1 MTKRDEE
8 GPSDDGIVSE
18 DITQLMEHIELTG
31 ERRLASGPE
40 WEPATT
46 ADELEDAPIF
56 VNEEIELVS
65 DLEAA
70 EPDED
75 IELFTETEIDLNRR
89 LSQVEDE
96 QLKLAAGIGAERAR
110 WQKRVE
116 SLRAEMSE
124 RNRALAGRE
133 QEIEDLSAQ
142 LATLAVERDGFLE
155 ELRDLQRSVGH
166 DEILE
171 EQHAPT
177 PSESVIAGLHE
188 RLRERS
194 NALLNA
200 REEIDR
206 LRIEREQLLADL
218 ADREEFI
225 RNLDATLREFERGTR
240 GSGGLRKLI
249 QHFFGDEQKAETVA
263 AVVEQPEIEFE
274 IEAGTPAVA
283 PAESLA
289 AAPPDATAELPAALA
304 PAMQTREVPI
314 LELPLQPPIVEDM
327 NPPVG
332 VKAEPRVRRYLIGLD
347 SVDSVY
353 EITLPRI
360 NIGRTRDNDM
370 RILDPTVSRL
380 HAVLHVRGR
389 EATVIDANSRNG
401 VFVNGIQLRY
411 SKLED
416 GDTLTFGAVRF
427 RYRIGSGSSGGEYG
441 PA

>member
-56 VNEEIELVS
+56 VNGEIELVS
-65 DLEAA
+65 GMEAE

-75 IELFTETEIDLNRR
+75 IELFTDTEIDLTSR
-89 LSQVEDE
+89 LSQVEEE

-110 WQKRVE
+110 WQQRVAG
-116 SLRAEMSE
+116 LRAEMSE
-124 RNRALAGRE
+124 RNRALAVRD

-142 LATLAVERDGFLE
+142 LATMAVERDGFLE

-171 EQHAPT
+171 VQHAPT

-218 ADREEFI
+218 ADREEVI
-225 RNLDATLREFERGTR
+225 RNLNVGLRELEHGERAD
-240 GSGGLRKLI
+240 GGLRRLVRR
-249 QHFFGDEQKAETVA
+249 FFGDAQKAETSPAVA
-263 AVVEQPEIEFE
+263 EQPEAGLAAPAAGNSEVQEEFS
-274 IEAGTPAVA
+274 AVA
-283 PAESLA
+283 LS
-289 AAPPDATAELPAALA
+289 DATAELPAVHA
-304 PAMQTREVPI
+304 PGMATTEVPI
-314 LELPLQPPIVEDM
+314 LELALQSPIVEDM
-327 NPPVG
+327 TPPVA

-347 SVDSVY
+347 SVDAVY
-353 EITLPRI
+353 EVTLPRI